1 MVRKFCGGVICLA
14 AASAGPAYAQGPG
27 TSGKPPIDMT
37 ILHAQVILDHLGF
50 APGILD
56 GREGRS
62 LVAALK
68 GFQQTRNLPKTGE
81 LDPRTLS
88 ALYPYRAL
96 RPTKKLALT
105 PDALAGPFVNPLPKD
120 PVEQGKL
127 PSLAYRGPMEKLAE
141 MYHTT
146 PDVLRELN
154 DPAALLRPGT
164 VLTFPNALPASRDY
178 PADLDADWRATL
190 NALNVDANQPTAKRL
205 VVDKSE
211 RTLSVYDA
219 DDRLVALFSATM
231 GSSHDPLP
239 IGSWKVQ
246 GADYN
251 PKFSY
256 NPKLFWDVS
265 DSKEKVLLPA
275 GPNGPVGVVWLDL
288 NKPHYGIHGTPE
300 PQTIGRSESHGCIR
314 LTNWDVARLA
324 LMVKPGTVAV
334 FQE

>member
-1 MVRKFCGGVICLA
+1 MICLA
-14 AASAGPAYAQGPG
+14 AASLAPAHAQTPK
-27 TSGKPPIDMT
+27 SSAKPPIDQT

-68 GFQQTRNLPKTGE
+68 GFQSTRNLPQTGK

-88 ALYPYRAL
+88 ALHPYRAL
-96 RPTKKLALT
+96 RPMRKLALT
-105 PDALAGPFVNPLPKD
+105 PEALAGPFVNPMPKD

-127 PSLAYRGPMEKLAE
+127 PALAYRGPMEKLAE

-154 DPAALLRPGT
+154 DRNAQLVPGT

-178 PADLDADWRATL
+178 PAGLDPAWRATL
-190 NALNVDANQPTAKRL
+190 DMLNVDANQPQGKRI
-205 VVDKSE
+205 VVDKSD

-219 DDRLVALFSATM
+219 GDRLVALFSATM

-239 IGSWKVQ
+239 IGSWKIQ

-251 PKFSY
+251 PKFAY
-256 NPKLFWDVS
+256 NPELFWDVS

>member
-1 MVRKFCGGVICLA
+1 MVRKFVTGVFCLA
-14 AASAGPAYAQGPG
+14 AASVGPAIAAAPE
-27 TSGKPPIDMT
+27 TSAKPPIDMT

-50 APGILD
+50 SPGILD

-68 GFQQTRNLPKTGE
+68 GFQKTRNLPETGK

-88 ALYPYRAL
+88 GLYPYRGL
-96 RPTKKLALT
+96 RPTRKLALT
-105 PDALAGPFVNPLPKD
+105 PDVLAGPFVNPMPKD
-120 PVEQGKL
+120 PMDQAKL

-164 VLTFPNALPASRDY
+164 VLTFPNALPASREY
-178 PADLDADWRATL
+178 AADLDPAWRATL
-190 NALNVDANQPTAKRL
+190 GMLNVDANQPQGKRI
-205 VVDKSE
+205 VVDKSD

-219 DDRLVALFSATM
+219 DDKLVALFSATM

-239 IGSWKVQ
+239 IGSWKIQ

-256 NPKLFWDVS
+256 NAALFWDAKNP
-265 DSKEKVLLPA
+265 DKKALLPA

-288 NKPHYGIHGTPE
+288 NKPHYGIHGTSHPE
-300 PQTIGRSESHGCIR
+300 TIGRAESHGCIR
-314 LTNWDVARLA
+314 LTNWDVARLS